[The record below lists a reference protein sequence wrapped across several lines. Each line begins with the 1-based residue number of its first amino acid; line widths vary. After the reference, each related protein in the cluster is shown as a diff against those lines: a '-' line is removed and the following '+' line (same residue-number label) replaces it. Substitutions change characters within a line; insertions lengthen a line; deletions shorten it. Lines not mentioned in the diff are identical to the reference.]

1 MNSFLFQICFYLL
14 CYSAYELEITERC
27 EMIVSKVFI
36 ALLRLLDC
44 LYNYPNL
51 GLGN

>member
-27 EMIVSKVFI
+27 EMIVLKAFI
-36 ALLRLLDC
+36 ALIRWLDC